1 MGAWYGARRPWA
13 CRRRAP
19 PRRLVDAANTSLV
32 EHLRCRRAVLALIVV
47 TAAWAVPTAARAA
60 GIGAQQEAVRRL
72 EVDVAGLDAQYGQ
85 AAASYDRAQATL
97 QSTREHIRENAA
109 ALRQARRDH
118 RSAQRLL
125 ARRVSAIY
133 RQPPLTGV
141 EILLSSSSLSEA
153 MAKVDLFRRVENQD
167 GQVVASIAAARTRM
181 REARRHLLADQV
193 VERQEARDARDRL
206 AEVRVVVASRRA
218 VLVSARSRL
227 AAMIAVE
234 ARRQAAAAR
243 LVALRAARARVSV
256 AVTRPPSLV
265 AAPAPGTL
273 VSGLPVGGR
282 TSPGSALAAIA
293 ACESGGNP
301 SAVSP
306 SGLFRGKYQFDPA
319 TWQRLGG
326 QGADPAAAPEAEQDR
341 VAGILYGR
349 QGAAPWPVCGR

>member
-1 MGAWYGARRPWA
+1 
-13 CRRRAP
+13 
-19 PRRLVDAANTSLV
+19 VDAANTSLV
-32 EHLRCRRAVLALIVV
+32 EHFRCRRAILALIVV
-47 TAAWAVPTAARAA
+47 ASAWAVPTAARAA

-125 ARRVSAIY
+125 ASRVSAIY

-167 GQVVASIAAARTRM
+167 GQVVASIAVARTRM

-234 ARRQAAAAR
+234 ARQAAAAR

-256 AVTRPPSLV
+256 AVTRPPSVV